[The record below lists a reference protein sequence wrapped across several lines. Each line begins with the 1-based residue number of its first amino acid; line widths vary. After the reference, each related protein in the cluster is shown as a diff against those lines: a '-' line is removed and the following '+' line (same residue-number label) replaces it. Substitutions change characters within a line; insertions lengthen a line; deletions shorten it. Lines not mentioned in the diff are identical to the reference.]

1 MLSKNVKNVESE
13 ESVDIRQM
21 IVLEEELKDL
31 KQQYGLEDKNKWW
44 IRLGDRIARRTD
56 RKGKRVKRKTYIR
69 LALTS
74 GWLCGSHR
82 FYSGQKLLG
91 SLYALFCWTGI
102 PFAMTLIDLMIVLP
116 MQSDE
121 YGMIEV

>member
-44 IRLGDRIARRTD
+44 IRLGDRIARGTD